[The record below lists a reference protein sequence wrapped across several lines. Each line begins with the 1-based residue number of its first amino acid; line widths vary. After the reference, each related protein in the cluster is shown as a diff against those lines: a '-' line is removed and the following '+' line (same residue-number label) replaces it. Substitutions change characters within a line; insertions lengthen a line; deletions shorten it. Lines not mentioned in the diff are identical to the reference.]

1 MIKPW
6 ITLPV
11 DHISVKLP
19 MSIFEGDIKIMFK
32 DVETIDNAI
41 EQLQNL
47 KELLKETGGII

>member
-11 DHISVKLP
+11 AHISVQLP